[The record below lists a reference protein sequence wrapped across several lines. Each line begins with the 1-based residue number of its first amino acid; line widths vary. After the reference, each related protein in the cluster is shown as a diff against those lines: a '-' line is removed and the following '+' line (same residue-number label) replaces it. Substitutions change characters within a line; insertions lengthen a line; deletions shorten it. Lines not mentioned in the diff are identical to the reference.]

1 MNFTT
6 DTHALLWWFVDS
18 PKISPKA
25 SEIFEKCE
33 AGQNIIFI
41 PSIVLAEAISIFEKK
56 RISFDFRKLFKRIEE
71 SGNFVVVPLDYTIL
85 QKMLDLKDIQEL
97 HDKIIVATT
106 RYLNAPLLT
115 KDRVIQ
121 SLSYIKT
128 IW

>member
-25 SEIFEKCE
+25 SEIFERCE

-41 PSIVLAEAISIFEKK
+41 PSIVLAEAISIFEKR

-106 RYLNAPLLT
+106 RYLNAPLVT

-128 IW
+128 VW

>member
-25 SEIFEKCE
+25 SEIFERCE

-71 SGNFVVVPLDYTIL
+71 SGHFVVVPLDYSIL

-106 RYLNAPLLT
+106 RYLNAPLVT
-115 KDRVIQ
+115 KDRLIQ
-121 SLSYIKT
+121 SLPYIKT
-128 IW
+128 VW